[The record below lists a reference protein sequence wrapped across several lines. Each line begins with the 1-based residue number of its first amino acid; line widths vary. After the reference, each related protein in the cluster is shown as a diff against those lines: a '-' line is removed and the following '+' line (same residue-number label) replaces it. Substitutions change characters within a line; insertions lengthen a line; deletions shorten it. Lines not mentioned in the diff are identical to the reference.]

1 MHRAQVIWRQIQGNN
16 GIGGLACKFT
26 GALKSV
32 IDKFHKQLLMKCLE
46 NVSKKIHAHLQAHA
60 FMWMDVSMNIVYLE
74 QLFKLVCIIF
84 AFK

>member
-1 MHRAQVIWRQIQGNN
+1 
-16 GIGGLACKFT
+16 
-26 GALKSV
+26 
-32 IDKFHKQLLMKCLE
+32 MKCLE